1 MCSRCFMMIMHT
13 PHAIEIMDFFRS
25 IVLISLG
32 ILLISCQSGMKF
44 DKDKSANLNGKNVKI
59 MASYTQPFANPQLN
73 SLLGDSIS
81 CEGKLEWKIK
91 YNPNEIVGSPRE
103 LFLLDRSKAILD
115 YAHIF
120 FVIDIAKR
128 EVIGFQDKSTNTF
141 MVIKDGRSF
150 YCFYSY
156 LLFCLDVNSFQDQ
169 SGNGYFTPGLGE
181 FSELE
186 LLAPSEDTF
195 VAGIR
200 DFGNPEDPLPSF
212 SLLKKYNGELMSIW
226 ELNFPDLIVK
236 PPMSKDGDFVIARE
250 GIISIIGSDGA
261 IKNEI
266 KDEFSPIW
274 CSIGEDKLIYLI
286 CRTEK
291 ECFVRALDFEGN
303 VQWECETSIDKPNQ
317 PPIVSNESMVYIIG
331 SSKVEAL
338 AYGDKLWE
346 FPLESNE
353 EMSQIATVTNNG
365 MLLVSDGNRVVCL
378 NKSGEAVW
386 IYKSKQDETFMTQP
400 IVDSNGKVL
409 VVSDKNIV
417 SLK

>member
-1 MCSRCFMMIMHT
+1 M
-13 PHAIEIMDFFRS
+13 EFFRS
-25 IVLISLG
+25 IVLICLG
-32 ILLISCQSGMKF
+32 ILLISCQLGIKAF
-44 DKDKSANLNGKNVKI
+44 DKDKSVNLNEKNVNI
-59 MASYTQPFANPQLN
+59 MASYNQPFANPQLN
-73 SLLGDSIS
+73 SLLGENIS

-91 YNPNEIVGSPRE
+91 YNPDEIVGSPRSF
-103 LFLLDRSKAILD
+103 FLLDQSKAILD
-115 YAHIF
+115 HVYVF

-141 MVIKDGRSF
+141 MVVKDGRSF

-156 LLFCLDVNSFQDQ
+156 LLFCLDVRSFQDQ
-169 SGNGYFTPGLGE
+169 SGDGYFTPGLGE

-186 LLAPSEDTF
+186 LLAPGEDFF

-200 DFGNPEDPLPSF
+200 DFGNPENPSPSF

-226 ELNFPDLIVK
+226 ELEFPGLVAK
-236 PPMSKDGDFVIARE
+236 PPMSKDGDFVIASE
-250 GIISIIGSDGA
+250 GIISIIGNDGS

-266 KDEFSPIW
+266 KDEFSPLC

-286 CRTEK
+286 YSAGK
-291 ECFVRALDFEGN
+291 EYFVRALDFAGN
-303 VQWECETSIDKPNQ
+303 AQWECETSIEKPNQ

-346 FPLESNE
+346 FPLEANE
-353 EMSQIATVTNNG
+353 EASQVATVTNDG
-365 MLLVSDGNRVVCL
+365 MLLVSDGNRVICL
-378 NKSGEAVW
+378 NKSGKAVW

-400 IVDSNGKVL
+400 IVDPNGKVL